1 MEKERRSRS
10 GIKSLIWRIVGVFI
24 LAVITYVFTKSWVA
38 TSLVT
43 VIHHGVFLIVFY
55 IHERLWLLHKIKN
68 FLLVSILKM
77 ITYETICGNI
87 ILGTIT
93 YMVTGELK
101 QMTAIT
107 LTYIGIKHIIYIW
120 NEFIWSKISWG
131 QVNEKSD
138 NL

>member
-1 MEKERRSRS
+1 VEKERRSRS